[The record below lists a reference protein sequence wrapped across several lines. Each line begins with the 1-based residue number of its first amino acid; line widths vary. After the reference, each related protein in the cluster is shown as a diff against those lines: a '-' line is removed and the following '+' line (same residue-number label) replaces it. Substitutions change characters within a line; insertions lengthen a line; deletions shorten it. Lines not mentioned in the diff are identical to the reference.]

1 MVDDASTILDISL
14 DKSLSAKTREL
25 LVKVSVDTI
34 ARASD
39 FCRYFWNEAN
49 GKKPILKAVQAAEM
63 RASTNAR
70 PVFIGNNTFYG
81 NAN

>member
-1 MVDDASTILDISL
+1 MKKNLILCVTVLLFSFLLLGKVYGAERLSDDERAQFSL
-14 DKSLSAKTREL
+14 
-25 LVKVSVDTI
+25 
-34 ARASD
+34 
-39 FCRYFWNEAN
+39 NEAN
-49 GKKPILKAVQAAEM
+49 GKKPILKAVQATEM